1 MSGVTISAKIR
12 WVQPER
18 VWLLAP
24 GGRIPLVFGAVG
36 SILIDR
42 NILGTLSALG
52 KNPGREDL
60 QAEKWWLNHL
70 NSEGCFL
77 NPSLCAI
84 EGSLTRIPAFP
95 EFCSALDAARELL
108 ARELPKSTVIEHG
121 ETDRRAIYAIVE
133 TLAPRRERETAFL
146 LSVAPRI
153 VNRVAKPSARSIEER
168 LLDEAQAA
176 GLLTGSFVVLCVLSC
191 LYERADG
198 AEPMIGRGI
207 LKPREDYSQ
216 ADAYNA
222 IADLQ
227 CLEFLAA
234 ASALGSGTVGL
245 VTRDRYLT
253 ALWCALG
260 IKEQHL
266 GEGGSTIIASPSPDL
281 FPGLIGDEMTELF
294 ERMASRVARKQRSA
308 SAGT

>member
-1 MSGVTISAKIR
+1 MPGTTISATIE

-18 VWLLAP
+18 VWLLVP

-42 NILGTLSALG
+42 NVLGALSALA
-52 KNPGREDL
+52 KNPAREDM

-84 EGSLTRIPAFP
+84 EGPFGRSPTFP
-95 EFCSALDAARELL
+95 QFCSALDAARDLL
-108 ARELPKSTVIEHG
+108 SRELPRATIIKHG
-121 ETDRRAIYAIVE
+121 EAELRATYGIIE
-133 TLAPRRERETAFL
+133 RLAPRRERETSFL

-153 VNRVAKPSARSIEER
+153 ANRMTKQVAHSIEDG
-168 LLDEAQAA
+168 LLVEAQAA
-176 GLLTGSFVVLCVLSC
+176 GLLTGSLVLLCVLSC

-207 LKPREDYSQ
+207 LKPRPDYQ
-216 ADAYNA
+216 PADAYNA

-227 CLEFLAA
+227 CLEFFSA
-234 ASALGSGTVGL
+234 ASALGAGTVGL
-245 VTRDRYLT
+245 VTRDKYLV

-260 IKEQHL
+260 IKQQRL
-266 GEGGSTIIASPSPDL
+266 GEEGNEIIASPSPAL
-281 FPGLIGDEMTELF
+281 FPGLVGDEMAELF
-294 ERMASRVARKQRSA
+294 DRVADRVA
-308 SAGT
+308 S